1 MVWSGLV
8 CDGLLRFGVVCC
20 CNVVAAAGGSF
31 VGTVALP
38 AQQLSRGPTRGTV
51 GARAAGDGAA
61 EPWTERLIFW

>member
-1 MVWSGLV
+1 MDCCGLV
-8 CDGLLRFGVVCC
+8 LFVAVMLSLLLVGQP
-20 CNVVAAAGGSF
+20 F